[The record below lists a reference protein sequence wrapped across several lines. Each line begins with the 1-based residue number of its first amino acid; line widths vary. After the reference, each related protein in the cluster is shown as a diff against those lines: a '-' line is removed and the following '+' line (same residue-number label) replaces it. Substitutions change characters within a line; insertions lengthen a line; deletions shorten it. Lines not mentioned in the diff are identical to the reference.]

1 MLLLH
6 RKQRQGVDTMP
17 TLQNPSIV
25 SWFEVPATDL
35 ERARTFYESVLG
47 LTLKYEATETADAMY
62 IFPVERHPE
71 RPAVTGAL
79 IHRPSQQ
86 NQRQSSV
93 VYLDCSGKLQQ
104 VLARVPSAGGA
115 IILPSSPVPGGFG
128 YFACI
133 RDTEGNMI
141 GLHSV

>member
-6 RKQRQGVDTMP
+6 RKQRQGADTMP
-17 TLQNPSIV
+17 TVQNPSIV
-25 SWFEVPATDL
+25 SWFEIPTTDL

-47 LTLKYEATETADAMY
+47 LTLKYDTTEPKDAMY

-79 IHRPSQQ
+79 IHRSSQQ
-86 NQRQSSV
+86 PQTQGSV
-93 VYLDCSGKLQQ
+93 VYLNCSGKLQQ
-104 VLARVPSAGGA
+104 VLDRVPSAGGA
-115 IILPSSPVPGGFG
+115 IVLPRSPVPGGFG